1 MLVCFLDDN
10 IASLNASEARL
21 MLFLNI
27 LPLSS
32 HITQV

>member
-10 IASLNASEARL
+10 ITSLNPLEVQL
-21 MLFLNI
+21 MSFLKI
-27 LPLSS
+27 FPVSS